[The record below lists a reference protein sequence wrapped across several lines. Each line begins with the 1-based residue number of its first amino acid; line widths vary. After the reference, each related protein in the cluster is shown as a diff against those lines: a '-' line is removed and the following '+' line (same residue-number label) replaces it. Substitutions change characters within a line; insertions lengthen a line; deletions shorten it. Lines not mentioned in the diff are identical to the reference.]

1 MEKKI
6 KKCLL
11 LTNHFYPETFRCN
24 DIAFNLVDR
33 GYDVTV
39 LTGIPDY
46 PLGKFHEGYSLF
58 KKRYEVVNGVKII
71 RVPLIPR
78 GNGKAIRMIIQYAS
92 SIFSSSFMHYTKLFS
107 INTIVYSY
115 TTPLPHS

>member
-1 MEKKI
+1 MEKKK

-24 DIAFNLVDR
+24 DIAFNLVNR

-46 PLGKFHEGYSLF
+46 PQGKFHEGYSLF

-92 SIFSSSFMHYTKLFS
+92 SIFLKDLPPFFERKAPFWLAIYTQPFS
-107 INTIVYSY
+107 G
-115 TTPLPHS
+115 